1 MSCITGS
8 TRLRSRSRSALRLNA
23 QGTARPFLMG
33 FENPIILPSESFQ
46 MQAFTEQSGIPLEK
60 TDNTSITLPSDTD
73 GFTLTEVTTGYGGE
87 QALTFTLTEYM
98 DERQNAPYLAGV
110 RRDLPFAL
118 WVPEGRGRQLSDP
131 HDFTSGTLVSLAT
144 IGSLTRDDASN
155 PSDGDVGN
163 PNKISATG
171 NSHGRHVHKIQQAS
185 FTAPSGVSLASGITG
200 VATLGGRHD
209 LGAKTRRWFM
219 IEDSPG
225 TATGQAKIH
234 WTDTFGNWSSYAFG
248 DFIVTAQAY
257 RYRKCIVTG
266 GYVITLLSLESTDA
280 GITPADPKNGHYV
293 FPVATLGTAAPTLV
307 VRPTKSDGTGW
318 GVGVDFS
325 GWADETRPQNVFALS
340 PTQIFFVGGLNRE
353 AGVGGITAGIA
364 RIFCSNGP
372 LSTPSQVDVDGPAAS
387 CYYAVHGRDNQ
398 LVVGGGTG
406 SSAATA
412 SPLIKVSDDFGATWT
427 TAANPTGMAGA
438 VTAAYM
444 ISKDAFWVGTA
455 AGDLRFTYDFGK
467 TWHPGNNKDTAIAS
481 AGLLSINDIAFVER
495 EGSLRS
501 EFAGYITGTTAARGA
516 MGVLRIVRT
525 LDGGSSW
532 HAAGS
537 YIEKQPASTSHAN
550 TIWGDLVV
558 ADTQTVLAG
567 GGSGGTGRYTSA
579 TVAMM
584 DNY

>member
-1 MSCITGS
+1 MSSITGS

-33 FENPIILPSESFQ
+33 FENPLILPSESFQ

-219 IEDSPG
+219 IEDSDG

-234 WTDTFGNWSSYAFG
+234 WTDTFGNWSNNTFG
-248 DFIVTAQAY
+248 AATGAGAY

-266 GYVITLLSLESTDA
+266 GYVISLFETGVAA
-280 GITPADPKNGHYV
+280 GSGAYV
-293 FPVATLGTAAPTLV
+293 FPVATLTADPTLV
-307 VRPTKSDGTGW
+307 TTTEWD
-318 GVGVDFS
+318 
-325 GWADETRPQNVFALS
+325 ANTRPQNVFALS
-340 PTQIFFVGGLNRE
+340 PTQIFFVGGNSAA
-353 AGVGGITAGIA
+353 AGVAKIL
-364 RIFCSNGP
+364 CSNGP
-372 LSTPSQVDVDGPAAS
+372 LSTPSQVDVDGAATS

-406 SSAATA
+406 ASAATA
-412 SPLIKVSDDFGATWT
+412 TPLIKVSDDFGATWT

-467 TWHPGNNKDTAIAS
+467 TWHAGNNKDTAIAS

-516 MGVLRIVRT
+516 TGVLRIVRT

-567 GGSGGTGRYTSA
+567 GGSGGTSRYTSA